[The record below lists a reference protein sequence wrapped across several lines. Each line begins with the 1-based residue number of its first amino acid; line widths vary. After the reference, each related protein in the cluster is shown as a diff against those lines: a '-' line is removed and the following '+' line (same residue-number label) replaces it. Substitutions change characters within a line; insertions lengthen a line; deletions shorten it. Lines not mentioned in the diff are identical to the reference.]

1 VRHAILNASR
11 EAEQGGAD
19 MPRAAPP
26 LTARR
31 PSPPAEAGRGRLWFI
46 VAVVTV
52 TAAAAVAW
60 ALWPRPAAQAR
71 TRQYLDATACLL
83 TSPSGIVRGTAAASV
98 WTALQSA
105 SLSTHVMVSYVPA
118 AIAADVPAIL
128 NSLIERRCGVIV
140 ATGADSA
147 AVTRTAWTHPR
158 QRFLLITGSGARAPA
173 NLTLVKPAAARGGI
187 GQALQALAA
196 HATPL
201 PS

>member
-1 VRHAILNASR
+1 
-11 EAEQGGAD
+11 
-19 MPRAAPP
+19 MPRTAPP
-26 LTARR
+26 PATRY
-31 PSPPAEAGRGRLWFI
+31 PSPPAEARRGRLWLI

-52 TAAAAVAW
+52 TVTAAVAVAW

-71 TRQYLDATACLL
+71 ARQYLDATACLL
-83 TSPSGIVRGTAAASV
+83 TSPSGIVPGTAAAPV
-98 WTALQSA
+98 WTVLQSA

-118 AIAADVPAIL
+118 AGAADVPSIL

-140 ATGADSA
+140 ATGADGA
-147 AVTRTAWTHPR
+147 AVTRTAWAHPR
-158 QRFLLITGSGARAPA
+158 QRFLLITGSGARAPG

-196 HATPL
+196 QATPL